1 LTRTAAPK
9 AWHALAAVWLACG
22 LAACQFPS
30 APVDRTSTSVRFDRE
45 EGEPLPPIADR
56 DWLAAWPAWL
66 SSCQAFASALNR
78 KQTAPWQSVCN
89 AARRLQPNTAGQV
102 RDFFSQRMDRYRVVA
117 LEGESPLGVAP
128 FGNTAAVRSAVARE
142 HESGLVTGYFEPV
155 LEASRERMEP
165 FVVPLYR
172 VPVPLP
178 TATRAELEASG
189 RLQGQE
195 LLWVR
200 DPLEAFMLEVQGSG
214 RVHLTDG
221 SFVRLAYGAN
231 NGHAYRS
238 IGRWLVEQ
246 GELQPQTVSLQS
258 IVEWAHAHPQRVREL
273 LDQNPRMVF
282 FRELALSEASAGP
295 VGTGPVGTLGVALT
309 PDISVAVDPRYLPL
323 GAPLLIQVIAPANAQ
338 GPTRIAIAQDT
349 GGAIHGALRIDWFM
363 GQGPEAAKVAGNLRA
378 QATVQ
383 LFVPRGVAPEDLL

>member
-1 LTRTAAPK
+1 MRRTAAPK
-9 AWHALAAVWLACG
+9 ARHTLAAVWLACG

-30 APVDRTSTSVRFDRE
+30 APVDRTSTWVRFDRE

-56 DWLAAWPAWL
+56 NWLAAWPAWL
-66 SSCQAFASALNR
+66 SSCQAFASAANR
-78 KQTAPWQSVCN
+78 KQTAPWHSVCN
-89 AARRLQPNTAGQV
+89 TAQRLQPQTAEQV

-128 FGNTAAVRSAVARE
+128 FRNPDAGRSALARE

-155 LEASRERMEP
+155 LEASRERIEP

-200 DPLEAFMLEVQGSG
+200 DPLEAFVLQVQGSG

-258 IVEWAHAHPQRVREL
+258 ILEWAHAHPQRVREL

-282 FRELALSEASAGP
+282 FRELALGEASA
-295 VGTGPVGTLGVALT
+295 GPVGTLGVALT

-323 GAPLLIQVIAPANAQ
+323 GAPLLIQVTAPASAQ

-349 GGAIHGALRIDWFM
+349 GGAIHGALRIDCFM
-363 GQGPEAAKVAGNLRA
+363 GQGPEAAKVAGNLRG
-378 QATVQ
+378 QATVR